1 MGFSADDSQGQASE
15 GLVRC
20 LEEGERADAGRHW
33 RVSAGVGP
41 SGVIGGHLSWQSQSY
56 QHCLQLCLMQLDVC
70 GSAEVQGLQE

>member
-20 LEEGERADAGRHW
+20 LGGGGADAGRHW

-56 QHCLQLCLMQLDVC
+56 QHCLQLCLMHLVVC
-70 GSAEVQGLQE
+70 GSVKVQGLQE